1 MKKPSDIPA
10 CRTLRDA
17 YKIPGFR
24 VRARIGGGDELKQP
38 AFVLTLDRRSKKRCA
53 AGAARRATIFTASAG
68 DVCAI
73 SIAATGKSIS
83 IFPCGASNVLRA
95 V

>member
-1 MKKPSDIPA
+1 MKKPSDSPA

-24 VRARIGGGDELKQP
+24 VRARIDGYDELKRP

-53 AGAARRATIFTASAG
+53 ARVARYAAVFTARAG
-68 DVCAI
+68 GGRAI
-73 SIAATGKSIS
+73 SIAAIGKSIS
-83 IFPCGASNVLRA
+83 IFPCVASNARRA
-95 V
+95 A